1 MRPPYLLPLALA
13 LALVGGCTTTTVNYS
28 SVASPSSNI
37 YVNEAVIHS
46 VNPSNARIEI
56 SLSEQ
61 KARLFNGN
69 QLALETAVST
79 GMQGMPT
86 PTGSFRI
93 LEKQRVKESNLY
105 GIWVDGHSGALLDR
119 DGDSRSRPSGGSGS
133 AQFQGSP
140 MPYWLKIH
148 PGGAGMHV
156 GYVAGRPISHGCVR
170 VPQRAQ
176 ALIFEKVSVGTPVTV
191 RP

>member
-1 MRPPYLLPLALA
+1 MRPLSLLLVAAALS
-13 LALVGGCTTTTVNYS
+13 LLVSCAGNDVQYPSAASN
-28 SVASPSSNI
+28 SPSSRISIND
-37 YVNEAVIHS
+37 AVLAS
-46 VNPSNARIEI
+46 TNTSNSRIEI

-61 KARLFNGN
+61 KARLFNGK

-79 GMQGMPT
+79 GMRGMET
-86 PTGSFRI
+86 PTGSFRV
-93 LEKQRVKESNLY
+93 LEKMRVKDSNLY
-105 GIWVDGHSGALLDR
+105 GIWVDGNTGALLDR
-119 DGDSRSRPSGGSGS
+119 DGDSRQRPSGGR

-140 MPYWLKIH
+140 MPYWLKVH

-156 GYVAGRPISHGCVR
+156 GYVAGNPISHGCIR

-176 ALIFEKVSVGTPVTV
+176 ALIFEKAEVGTPVII